1 MNVKKLWSR
10 EESKERFP
18 LPISPLG
25 WSLLLPPTQ
34 STLKALSDKLYLKS
48 LSPADMLQNID
59 HFVYAR
65 KGFFKSGIIKKI
77 RISAWLFLCLKLL
90 WFYLRS
96 GLQKKKFLTTVMQQL
111 FIPQAQQLIQDW
123 QQLQKTLIPR
133 LKNISVGDANLPIQF
148 DEFMVLKDKME
159 KNSCD
164 FFYHDFSVYFLKNV
178 FSQYLKS
185 AFTNLGNNEV
195 DSNNLLASLSQ
206 GLSNNFSVRM
216 ALDRTKMSEE
226 EWLKNYGYLT
236 DNWDVFSPTLAEAK
250 IIPPQFSEKN
260 LIEKHQEQ
268 QRRRL
273 EKEQQLP
280 ASLSF
285 FINLFQELL
294 IIDEDMR
301 AYSSL
306 QYPEIRKLFHRVSLT
321 AEWDFTNIFFLEI
334 NELEQALRT
343 KNFPIYKERALKRRN
358 QFQIALQKDPPLDCL
373 EEGGSFHALT
383 PIKSEY
389 STGITISPGQAIG
402 PALVVH
408 RFEDLKKFSNNY
420 ILVLRSPN
428 PTYASYY
435 AQCAGIISETGG
447 VLSHGALVAREFQIP
462 MISEVSQ
469 ALELIKTGDVI
480 ELDASRGSFKI
491 IREGISD

>member
-1 MNVKKLWSR
+1 MKKLWSR

-34 STLKALSDKLYLKS
+34 STLNALSDKLYLKP
-48 LSPADMLQNID
+48 LSPSEMLRNID

-65 KGFFKSGIIKKI
+65 KGFFKSGILRKI
-77 RISAWLFLCLKLL
+77 RFSAWLFLLIKLSWL
-90 WFYLRS
+90 FLRS
-96 GLQKKKFLTTVMQQL
+96 GLQKNKFLTRIMNQL

-123 QQLQKTLIPR
+123 QQLERTLIPR
-133 LKNISVGDANLPIQF
+133 LKNISAGDPNIPVQY
-148 DEFMVLKDKME
+148 DEFIILKNEME

-164 FFYHDFSVYFLKNV
+164 FFYHDFSVYFLKNI
-178 FSQYLKS
+178 FSHYLQS
-185 AFTNLGNNEV
+185 AFKNIGYNEIL
-195 DSNNLLASLSQ
+195 SRELLTSLSQ
-206 GLSNNFSVRM
+206 GLPNNFSVRM

-236 DNWDVFSPTLAEAK
+236 DNWDVFSPTLAETE
-250 IIPPQFSEKN
+250 IIPPQFSEQH
-260 LIEKHQEQ
+260 LIKKHKEQE
-268 QRRRL
+268 RKRL
-273 EKEQQLP
+273 EKEKQLP
-280 ASLSF
+280 ASLAIFVST
-285 FINLFQELL
+285 FQKLL

-306 QYPEIRKLFHRVSLT
+306 QYPEIRKLFHRVSLA
-321 AEWDFTNIFFLEI
+321 AEWDFTNVFFLEI
-334 NELEQALRT
+334 NELEQALKT
-343 KNFPIYKERALKRRN
+343 TNFPIYKDRALKRRN
-358 QFQIALQKDPPLDCL
+358 KFQLALQKDAPLDCL

-383 PIKSEY
+383 YPSPD
-389 STGITISPGQAIG
+389 SSAGIMISPGQVTG

-408 RFEDLKKFSNNY
+408 QFADLKKFSNKY

-469 ALELIKTGDVI
+469 ALELIKTDDLI
-480 ELDASRGSFKI
+480 QLDASRGSFKI
-491 IREGISD
+491 IRKGLSD

>member
-1 MNVKKLWSR
+1 MNLKKLWSR

-48 LSPADMLQNID
+48 LSPSDMLQNID

-65 KGFFKSGIIKKI
+65 KGFFKSGILKKI
-77 RISAWLFLCLKLL
+77 RISAWLFLSLKLSWL
-90 WFYLRS
+90 FLRS
-96 GLQKKKFLTTVMQQL
+96 GLQKKKFLMTVMERL
-111 FIPQAQQLIQDW
+111 FIPQAQQLIEDW
-123 QQLQKTLIPR
+123 QQLQTTLIPR
-133 LKNISVGDANLPIQF
+133 LKKASAGNENLAIQF
-148 DEFMVLKDKME
+148 DEYITLKNEME
-159 KNSCD
+159 KNSQE
-164 FFYHDFSVYFLKNV
+164 FFYHDFSVYFLKNI
-178 FSQYLKS
+178 FSQYLKFALEDLVHDEIS
-185 AFTNLGNNEV
+185 SSE
-195 DSNNLLASLSQ
+195 LLVRLSQ
-206 GLSNNFSVRM
+206 GLPNNFSVRM
-216 ALDRTKMSEE
+216 ALERTKTTEE

-236 DNWDVFSPTLAEAK
+236 DNWDIFSPTLAEAK
-250 IIPPQFSEKN
+250 VIPPQFSEKN

-268 QRRRL
+268 QRKRL
-273 EKEQQLP
+273 EKEEQLP
-280 ASLSF
+280 HSLSIF
-285 FINLFQELL
+285 VNLFQKLL

-306 QYPEIRKLFHRVSLT
+306 QYPEIRKLFKRVSLT

-334 NELEQALRT
+334 NEIEQALQS

-358 QFQIALQKDPPLDCL
+358 KFQMALTKNPPFDCL
-373 EEGGSFHALT
+373 EEGGSFQPLT
-383 PIKSEY
+383 AIKSAS
-389 STGITISPGQAIG
+389 STGIMISPGQVTG

-408 RFEDLKKFSNNY
+408 QFADLKKFSNNY

-469 ALELIKTGDVI
+469 ALEMIKTDDVI
-480 ELDASRGSFKI
+480 HLDASQGRFEI
-491 IREGISD
+491 IRKGISD